1 MDSEVESILRKRMEL
16 MGAKKREHGKPKVY
30 SSQTCHY
37 CVMAKQYL
45 KSKGVDFEEL
55 DVSKDRAALAEMM
68 RKTGQSGVPVLDIN
82 GHVILGFD
90 KAAIDRALAD

>member
-16 MGAKKREHGKPKVY
+16 MGAKKQQHAKPRVY

-45 KSKGVDFEEL
+45 KSKGIDFEEL

-82 GHVILGFD
+82 GRIIIGFD
-90 KAAIDRALAD
+90 KSAIDRALAD